1 MSNRPTP
8 KTDNLFPWID
18 FARIVTD
25 EMIQSKRKLRE
36 AREDAE
42 HWKTEYEIVEYRL
55 RGKKH
60 QRDNGI
66 MAEDEIIPK
75 LTRERDEARE
85 AFVIATDQMV
95 IAQGKVREANKERDE
110 AQKELSCIHR
120 WIERNHADGFI
131 DSLTYFQNLDRITE
145 NWYDRLDRLEIDAGR
160 FERERDKAQVQIK
173 ELIYISERAIA
184 LAEIDFENDK
194 FGVVSELRD
203 GVERIK
209 EARNENRLR

>member
-1 MSNRPTP
+1 MSNQPTP

-75 LTRERDEARE
+75 LTR
-85 AFVIATDQMV
+85 
-95 IAQGKVREANKERDE
+95 ERDE